1 MSYRFYLFE
10 PGDGPDAVA
19 AAHARLEALEHALV
33 AGESE
38 RGAAPVWLGELRT
51 VLGTRH
57 PDLRQEAVATDAAWA
72 PFAQY
77 ADPDDGVEIQ
87 LYGDSVS
94 VTVPYWHSG
103 ERAEH
108 MLLRVSDYLKTVR
121 DVAGFVV
128 YDPQL
133 DRIVQLPGDLPR
145 VNERYIHGTA
155 TLQQFAEQRLGPSQA
170 AGNGRAAARRK
181 PDEPPRNPNR

>member
-19 AAHARLEALEHALV
+19 AAHARLEALELSLV
-33 AGESE
+33 AGTAE
-38 RGAAPVWLGELRT
+38 RGATPVWLGELRT
-51 VLGTRH
+51 ALGTRH

-94 VTVPYWHSG
+94 VSIPFWHSG
-103 ERAEH
+103 EQAEH
-108 MLLRVSDYLKTVR
+108 VLLRVSDYLKTVQ
-121 DVAGFVV
+121 DITGFVV

-133 DRIVQLPGDLPR
+133 DRVVQLPADLSR
-145 VNERYIHGTA
+145 VTERYTRHSTLTA
-155 TLQQFAEQRLGPSQA
+155 NS
-170 AGNGRAAARRK
+170 
-181 PDEPPRNPNR
+181 PNSAWACS